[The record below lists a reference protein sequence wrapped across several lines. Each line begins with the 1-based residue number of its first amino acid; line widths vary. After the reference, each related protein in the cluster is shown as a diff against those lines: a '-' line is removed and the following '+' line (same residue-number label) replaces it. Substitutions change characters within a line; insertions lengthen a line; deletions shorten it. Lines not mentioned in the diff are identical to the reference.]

1 MANIHNDRYDEI
13 KSLIKKSRILLEQDT
28 QDNVAASVQKR
39 INQDQ
44 EYETAVSDRE
54 SSNREPGDD
63 IEDNETSSSH
73 QDKTQKYRISGGILA
88 LHGKNKNNLD
98 ITTDEKTAF
107 QETMDEFVDEV
118 SDLVDF
124 NTLNV
129 YPNNVDWSGKVIDQ
143 DIEFTFTIGE
153 DSGIYINGDMIK
165 VDADFLEMLNN
176 LQQFYQKFKS
186 KWGKVLAS
194 RKKTKESPE

>member
-13 KSLIKKSRILLEQDT
+13 KSLIKKSRMLLEQET
-28 QDNVAASVQKR
+28 QDNVAASVQQR

-44 EYETAVSDRE
+44 EYETAVSDRKF
-54 SSNREPGDD
+54 SDREPGDD
-63 IEDNETSSSH
+63 IEDDEVSSSP

-129 YPNNVDWSGKVIDQ
+129 YPNNVDWSGKVVDQ

>member
-1 MANIHNDRYDEI
+1 MSNTHNDRYDEI
-13 KSLIKKSRILLEQDT
+13 KSLLKKSRMLLEQDT
-28 QDNVAASVQKR
+28 QDNVAASIEQR

-44 EYETAVSDRE
+44 DYETAV
-54 SSNREPGDD
+54 SNREPGDD
-63 IEDNETSSSH
+63 IEDGEQSPK
-73 QDKTQKYRISGGILA
+73 DKTQKYRISGGILA
-88 LHGKNKNNLD
+88 LHGKEKTDLD
-98 ITTDEKTAF
+98 ITTDEKIAY
-107 QETMDEFVDEV
+107 QESMDEFVEEV

-129 YPNNVDWSGKVIDQ
+129 CANNVDWSGKVIDQ

-153 DSGIYINGDMIK
+153 DSGIYINGDMVK
-165 VDADFLEMLNN
+165 VDEDFLEMINK